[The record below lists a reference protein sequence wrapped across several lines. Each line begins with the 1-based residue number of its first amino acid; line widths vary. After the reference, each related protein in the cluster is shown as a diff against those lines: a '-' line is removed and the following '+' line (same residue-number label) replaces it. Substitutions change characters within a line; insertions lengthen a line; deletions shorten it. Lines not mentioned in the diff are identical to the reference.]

1 MKNRST
7 GRLGGFTLIELL
19 VVVLIIGILSAVALP
34 QYQKAVARSRAVE
47 AMTNGT
53 SLVQALDRYYMANGV
68 YTGAEVTDLDIQL
81 PESKYYNYNVHNT
94 GASSTRVQVVPKM
107 RGLPSFEWS
116 LEGERPR
123 WCFAQVSDEQ
133 ANAACATYGT
143 YSHTWDNSSKYY
155 KLN

>member
-53 SLVQALDRYYMANGV
+53 ALVQALDRYYMANGA
-68 YTGAEVTDLDIQL
+68 YTAEVTDLDIQL
-81 PESKYYNYNVHNT
+81 PKPKYYNYNVRNT
-94 GASSTRVQVVPKM
+94 GNSSTRVQAAPKM

-123 WCFAQVSDEQ
+123 WCFAPVSDDQ

-143 YSHTWDNSSKYY
+143 YSHTWDNSNKYY